1 MATGVQ
7 LRRPAVVE
15 GLVFERESP
24 AIGQYVVT
32 GVSERYVSIRN
43 VGSRPFETRAG
54 RIAEPV
60 HIEPRDDVER
70 AFSRGMIRAVDEPAN

>member
-7 LRRPAVVE
+7 LRRPTVVE
-15 GLVFERESP
+15 GLVFERETP

-32 GVSERYVSIRN
+32 GVSERYVSFRN

-54 RIAEPV
+54 RLAEAV

-70 AFSRGMIRAVDEPAN
+70 LLSTGAIRAVEAR

>member
-1 MATGVQ
+1 
-7 LRRPAVVE
+7 
-15 GLVFERESP
+15 
-24 AIGQYVVT
+24 
-32 GVSERYVSIRN
+32 VSERYVSFRN

-70 AFSRGMIRAVDEPAN
+70 SLSRGMIRAIDEPAN